1 MAREIDERWVVD
13 VDTPLPSQMSVTLGV
28 KADACPRDA
37 HLYLKHR
44 GQSSAGP
51 LLRGSLAHLAFE
63 RIITELMVRGEE
75 SLFAPQPGE
84 DPLAAA
90 AEVSQMT
97 KEWVDALAEE
107 TGWPLSEA
115 EIDEAR
121 VMAYHMAIGNAVDP
135 STVVAVEQAFILEL
149 EDGGRLLGKV
159 DLAAMRPGGVL
170 WVRDYKTSF
179 YVPPSEDVSKMIQ
192 VPWYAALLLWG
203 RPYDRVQCTACA
215 GAGGVDV
222 TYGDVPTLA
231 VEPCP
236 HCEGR
241 GYVEEIGE
249 PLGLDRY
256 VSWVLC
262 EQVYPRFLNAEG
274 MMATRT
280 VRAPDGRE
288 MWGPADLRDKAAAA
302 SRVWRRVVHGVETR
316 EWPAKSGDHCSTCTA
331 SPACPI
337 PSVLRRHA
345 GTIHTVEQA
354 REAKEWAVRQGDLTR
369 ATNAEVTAFVKAQ
382 GLETLEVGSD
392 LYGLVVS
399 TGTALRKAGRNTDWE
414 GLRHAIVSATEF
426 GEPFAVEDWLRATTK
441 TEFKKIK
448 REEQA

>member
-1 MAREIDERWVVD
+1 M
-13 VDTPLPSQMSVTLGV
+13 
-28 KADACPRDA
+28 
-37 HLYLKHR
+37 
-44 GQSSAGP
+44 
-51 LLRGSLAHLAFE
+51 
-63 RIITELMVRGEE
+63 TELMVRGEE

-90 AEVSQMT
+90 AEVSQTT

-159 DLAAMRPGGVL
+159 DLAAMRPDGVL

-203 RPYDRVQCTACA
+203 RPYERVECATATARGTVDREAAQRD
-215 GAGGVDV
+215 GVPAHRRRARICD
-222 TYGDVPTLA
+222 
-231 VEPCP
+231 
-236 HCEGR
+236 GR
-241 GYVEEIGE
+241 GYTEVIGE

-256 VSWVLC
+256 VQWVLC

-288 MWGPADLRDKAAAA
+288 MWGPADLRDKATAA

-316 EWPAKSGDHCSTCTA
+316 EWPAKSGDHCST
-331 SPACPI
+331 
-337 PSVLRRHA
+337 VH
-345 GTIHTVEQA
+345 GVA
-354 REAKEWAVRQGDLTR
+354 RVPDPVGAAAPRGDDPHR
-369 ATNAEVTAFVKAQ
+369 
-382 GLETLEVGSD
+382 
-392 LYGLVVS
+392 
-399 TGTALRKAGRNTDWE
+399 
-414 GLRHAIVSATEF
+414 
-426 GEPFAVEDWLRATTK
+426 
-441 TEFKKIK
+441 
-448 REEQA
+448 

>member
-1 MAREIDERWVVD
+1 
-13 VDTPLPSQMSVTLGV
+13 MSVTLGV

-44 GQSSAGP
+44 GQASAGP

-90 AEVSQMT
+90 AEVSQTT

-121 VMAYHMAIGNAVDP
+121 VMAYHMAIGNPVDP
-135 STVVAVEQAFILEL
+135 VGSKGGGVVAVEQAFILEL

-159 DLAAMRPGGVL
+159 DLAAMRPDGTL

-203 RPYDRVQCTACA
+203 RPYERVECSTCEGEDGRREEAQPT
-215 GAGGVDV
+215 GVH
-222 TYGDVPTLA
+222 A
-231 VEPCP
+231 QEAPCP
-236 HCEGR
+236 DCEAR
-241 GYVEEIGE
+241 GYTEVIGE

-256 VSWVLC
+256 VQWVLC
-262 EQVYPRFLNAEG
+262 EQVYPRFLGADG

-288 MWGPADLRDKAAAA
+288 AWGLADLRDKVTAA

-316 EWPAKSGDHCSTCTA
+316 EWPAKSGDHCSLCTA

-399 TGTALRKAGRNTDWE
+399 SGTALKKAGRNTDWE

-426 GEPFAVEDWLRATTK
+426 GEPFAVEDWLRPTTK
-441 TEFKKIK
+441 TEF
-448 REEQA
+448 RRSSERSSRT